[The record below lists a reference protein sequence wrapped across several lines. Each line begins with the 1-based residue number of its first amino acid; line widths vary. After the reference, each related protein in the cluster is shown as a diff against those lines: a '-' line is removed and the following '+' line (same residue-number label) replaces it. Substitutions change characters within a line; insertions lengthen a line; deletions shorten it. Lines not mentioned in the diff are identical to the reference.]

1 MCTYVR
7 VAYEYKLIAG
17 IRELLNIFKMLELTM
32 RVSAIICVLVAYFN
46 PTYIAFVTIDNY
58 FVFICNRAR

>member
-17 IRELLNIFKMLELTM
+17 ILSELLNIFKMLELTM
-32 RVSAIICVLVAYFN
+32 RVSEIICVLAAYFI
-46 PTYIAFVTIDNY
+46 PTKTI
-58 FVFICNRAR
+58 ICV